1 MLVMKQQQEELGV
14 QHLMGKITKL
24 EHTIARLEAMV
35 CELVNRN
42 EMVSE
47 HGDVIIRHRHNP
59 HISKKVEPKHML
71 GSKKKQPSKGEPNLF
86 DLDLP
91 F

>member
-1 MLVMKQQQEELGV
+1 MPQEELGL
-14 QHLMGKITKL
+14 QHIMGKVTKL

-47 HGDVIIRHRHNP
+47 HGDVILRHRYNAGV
-59 HISKKVEPKHML
+59 SKRVEPKHVL
-71 GSKKKQPSKGEPNLF
+71 GSKNKQPKKKELSL
-86 DLDLP
+86 LDYNLP

>member
-1 MLVMKQQQEELGV
+1 MKQQQEDLGV

-24 EHTIARLEAMV
+24 ERTIARLEAMV

-47 HGDVIIRHRHNP
+47 HGDVVIRYRHNP
-59 HISKKVEPKHML
+59 SISKKVEPQRTL
-71 GSKKKQPSKGEPNLF
+71 GSKKKKTSKDERNLF
-86 DLDLP
+86 DSHIP